1 VTKDISI
8 GMQIDMKEAEH
19 IKVDFGML
27 TAGVEAQKDDQLD
40 VKFLE
45 EIISARY
52 LEIFEKI
59 NDILIELGVDGRL
72 P

>member
-1 VTKDISI
+1 
-8 GMQIDMKEAEH
+8 MQIEMKEAEN

-27 TAGVEAQKDDQLD
+27 TGMEAEKDDQLD

-59 NDILIELGVDGRL
+59 NDTLIELGVDGRL